1 MKNPQETTSSGLV
14 RGFHPVF
21 AAVLRL
27 AVSRPFKL
35 RELKM
40 LGECG
45 GLEFI
50 INGKFFRNVRDSD
63 RNLRTNFEDSL
74 LKTTCGLHNLRID
87 FSIEA

>member
-1 MKNPQETTSSGLV
+1 
-14 RGFHPVF
+14 
-21 AAVLRL
+21 
-27 AVSRPFKL
+27 
-35 RELKM
+35 M

-45 GLEFI
+45 GLEFL
-50 INGKFFRNVRDSD
+50 INGKFFRIVRDND

>member
-1 MKNPQETTSSGLV
+1 
-14 RGFHPVF
+14 
-21 AAVLRL
+21 
-27 AVSRPFKL
+27 
-35 RELKM
+35 M
-40 LGECG
+40 LGECR

-50 INGKFFRNVRDSD
+50 INGKFFRIVRDND